1 MVKSLPERDI
11 TNVLLLSVEK
21 PVCQAVA
28 LAQMDALNEYFL
40 VFILAGVVYSKQTRY
55 ISGPDG
61 LI

>member
-28 LAQMDALNEYFL
+28 LAQMDALNEYLF
-40 VFILAGVVYSKQTRY
+40 GVYSCRRCLFKTNEVYQ
-55 ISGPDG
+55 
-61 LI
+61 